1 MRRFSSVLAAGLV
14 LCVWIVASLAA
25 QTDPPQEPVSS
36 RFDYENVQNELK
48 APQAVAPAP
57 ADSFTNE
64 FLREQVTSE
73 RWYIVLLCIVSIVSL
88 SVVLFFIKTSK
99 DYSARDVVNAS
110 GLNLIIFGTII
121 LVLIV
126 DTHEQLTAAIGVLG
140 AIAGYLF
147 GTLQKRAEQ
156 QPPSRQAPKP

>member
-1 MRRFSSVLAAGLV
+1 MFKLFQFTLILSLLLSFGSTATAEEQGLN
-14 LCVWIVASLAA
+14 AS
-25 QTDPPQEPVSS
+25 PPSQ
-36 RFDYENVQNELK
+36 FDYGNVKQQLEEEVTT
-48 APQAVAPAP
+48 QTAVT
-57 ADSFTNE
+57 DNFTNE
-64 FLREQVTSE
+64 FLKEQVTSE
-73 RWYIVLLCIVSIVSL
+73 RWYIVLLCVVSL
-88 SVVLFFIKTSK
+88 ISLIVVLFFIRSSQ

-147 GTLQKRAEQ
+147 GTLQRRSE
-156 QPPSRQAPKP
+156 RQEGTS

>member
-1 MRRFSSVLAAGLV
+1 MFKLFQFTLILSLLLSFWSTATAEEQGLN
-14 LCVWIVASLAA
+14 AS
-25 QTDPPQEPVSS
+25 PPSQ
-36 RFDYENVQNELK
+36 FDYGNVKQQLEEEVTT
-48 APQAVAPAP
+48 QTAVT
-57 ADSFTNE
+57 DNFTNE
-64 FLREQVTSE
+64 FLKEQVTSE
-73 RWYIVLLCIVSIVSL
+73 RWYIVLLCVVSL
-88 SVVLFFIKTSK
+88 ISLIVVLFFIRSSQ

-147 GTLQKRAEQ
+147 GTLQRRSE
-156 QPPSRQAPKP
+156 RQEGTS